1 MAPST
6 LSAILVMPRGFG
18 ELAGAIAHLRAQT
31 RREAIEVVLV
41 HTGGRVHEVDASAFD
56 GFLAFRPVEMAAL
69 PTIAAGFV
77 AAVAAAS
84 GDVVA
89 LVEDHV
95 LLDPGWAASVLAAH
109 AHPCAAV
116 APCMSNGNPGT
127 AMSWANFL
135 VSFGEAFGAR
145 PFGPVESGPGHNTS
159 YKRAVLDAY
168 RHDLQRLYQSER
180 NFHYRLRHDG
190 HTILH
195 DPQARLA
202 HLNISVGLQALR
214 HALLGG
220 ALFGVY
226 RAERIP
232 AHEKAARTVLAP
244 VVPLLRLWRLLRSLR
259 ADPAAMRAVPWPA
272 WLLVPVLLA
281 AHAAGEAAGYWR
293 LVGDIEARYEHFE
306 LHRIECLVAG
316 ERVLMTAGGAG

>member
-1 MAPST
+1 MTPCT
-6 LSAILVMPRGFG
+6 LTAVLVMPRGFG

-31 RREAIEVVLV
+31 RRDAIEIVLV
-41 HTGGRVHEVDASAFD
+41 HTPGRRGEIDPTRFD
-56 GFLAFRPVEMAAL
+56 GFHGFRPVEIGAL
-69 PTIAAGFV
+69 PTVAAGFV

-95 LLDPGWAASVLAAH
+95 LLDPGWAAAVLAAH

-135 VSFGEAFGAR
+135 ISFGEAFGAR

-168 RHDLQRLYQSER
+168 RDDLLSLYQSER
-180 NFHYRLRHDG
+180 NFHYRLRQDG
-190 HTILH
+190 HAILY

-214 HALLGG
+214 HAFLGG
-220 ALFGVY
+220 ALFGIY
-226 RAERIP
+226 RAGGMP
-232 AHEKAARTVLAP
+232 GHEKAARTVIAP
-244 VVPLLRLWRLLRSLR
+244 LVPPLRLWRLLRSLR
-259 ADPAAMRAVPWPA
+259 ADPAAMRAIPWPA
-272 WLLVPVLLA
+272 WLLVPGLLA
-281 AHAAGEAAGYWR
+281 AHAGGEAAGYWR
-293 LVGDIEARYEHFE
+293 LVGDIEARYEYFE
-306 LHRIECLVAG
+306 LHRIECLLAG
-316 ERVLMTAGGAG
+316 ERALMTAGGPG